1 MPLSRVVGLPD
12 EAYSIWVIGPE
23 ISKSKRALGGW
34 FEEEA
39 AIRPATRKRR
49 VERMHEMFLLHL
61 DLDEESTAGD
71 AAGTAILPVAVG
83 WHAR

>member
-1 MPLSRVVGLPD
+1 MAWTETASAITMKIAPLKARLT
-12 EAYSIWVIGPE
+12 
-23 ISKSKRALGGW
+23 KRALGGW